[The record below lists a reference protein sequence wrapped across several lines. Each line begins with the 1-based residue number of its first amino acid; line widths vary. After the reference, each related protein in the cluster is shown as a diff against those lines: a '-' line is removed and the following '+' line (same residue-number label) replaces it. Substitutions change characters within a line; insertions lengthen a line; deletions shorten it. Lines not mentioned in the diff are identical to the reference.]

1 MPPVPESSSTPSQAA
16 IANTE
21 AGLAAYKQGDYGRAI
36 ALLQQAATLPTN
48 HPLYVKAQMG
58 LTVAYARQGEWQKSL
73 ELCQLLGQ
81 YPDPE
86 VQAWARRTEAGV
98 AKRACQQAGGGTPV
112 ATTYIPA
119 SDQSGFVPLEGDPAE
134 WLPEIAGDRAESGFE
149 TEANTG
155 FVPFEAV
162 GQTTPVDAP
171 ATVAQNSAVM
181 LPETTER
188 GVAESEW
195 VASTATPDVNYQP
208 QWKQAGRAQR
218 WQPLRAAKPSAP
230 TQGLIALALLWVFLR
245 IIPVTE
251 VPLGFTTLP
260 LAHPAAEFVIF
271 LLLLWEFVAG
281 RVNGARLFLLQ
292 LVTAIALFAIV
303 RELIYQIPNLFN
315 VLLAQVP
322 FINYSYEIA
331 NRPTLLITS
340 VLAVGFVASR
350 WLLDGL
356 LWLVYGMQPLPL
368 QALSRER
375 AEIGRSL
382 QSFCRKRK
390 IPTPALGVLPT
401 QAPFIMSYGCLPRFT
416 RTVVSQGLL
425 DQLAEDEIITLL
437 ANEVGQISYR
447 TVPLLSF
454 AMLVLQVP
462 YTIYLF
468 TAEWGNRQIGP
479 LLEQMMAQ
487 TNRVPW
493 LAKLNAHLSGN
504 ARQRRSQP
512 IAGAYRGLD
521 AALRDLA
528 VLVAALAYG
537 VYRLFRY
544 IPLWLARQRTYYSD
558 RVAAELTGNPNG
570 LTRALLKYA
579 IGTAAVVQA
588 EGKTPYLLEGFDLL
602 PPVGHKQAVSLGSV
616 YPLAPLQP
624 FVEWDWTNPY
634 RNWLVLN
641 ESHPPVGDRLR
652 LLALYAQYW
661 KLDTELD
668 FKNPRLP
675 YQSKAVLTGAQWR
688 RLLVQGAPFFGLVF
702 GLALVHL
709 LSWLGYVGGGF
720 NISWLAWLQNDAT
733 VRYGLPLIGF
743 SSGIFLRVNPFFPN
757 IPAFGRSRSGEG
769 AIRLKTLLNDPEA
782 LPIDAD
788 PVYVT
793 GHLIGRSG
801 ASNFL
806 SQDWLLQTESG
817 IVRLH
822 VLHAAGPIGN
832 LLNWQRF
839 TALLNQEVSVSGWF
853 RRGAVPWIDVETIR
867 AGNQTV
873 NCQHPIWS
881 TLVASI
887 AAIWGIF
894 QIAFGGTN
902 Y

>member
-1 MPPVPESSSTPSQAA
+1 MPPVPESSSTPSNAA

-36 ALLQQAATLPTN
+36 ALLQQSATLPPN

-58 LTVAYARQGEWQKSL
+58 LTVAYARQGEWQKAL

-81 YPDPE
+81 HTDPE
-86 VQAWARRTEAGV
+86 VQAWARRTEASV

-112 ATTYIPA
+112 ATTYIPEA
-119 SDQSGFVPLEGDPAE
+119 NQTGFTPLEGDISD
-134 WLPEIAGDRAESGFE
+134 WLPESSGDRAESAFE
-149 TEANTG
+149 TEVNTG
-155 FVPFEAV
+155 FVPFDATT
-162 GQTTPVDAP
+162 QTTPANP
-171 ATVAQNSAVM
+171 PSTVAQSTAAMV
-181 LPETTER
+181 PEATNQV
-188 GVAESEW
+188 VAESGR
-195 VASTATPDVNYQP
+195 VAPAVSYQP

-218 WQPLRAAKPSAP
+218 WQPLRAAKPSSP
-230 TQGLIALALLWVFLR
+230 SQGLVALALLWVFLR
-245 IIPVTE
+245 IIPVPE
-251 VPLGFTTLP
+251 LPLGFTTLP
-260 LAHPAAEFVIF
+260 LAHPVAEFIIF
-271 LLLLWEFVAG
+271 LLLVWEFIAG
-281 RVNGARLFLLQ
+281 RVNRTRLFLLQ

-303 RELIYQIPNLFN
+303 RELIFQAPNLFN
-315 VLLAQVP
+315 ALLAQVP
-322 FINYSYEIA
+322 FLNYSYEIA
-331 NRPTLLITS
+331 NRPTLLIVF
-340 VLAVGFVASR
+340 VLATGFVASR

-356 LWLVYGMQPLPL
+356 LWLLYGMQPLSVQSL
-368 QALSRER
+368 GRER
-375 AEIGRSL
+375 AEVGRSL
-382 QSFCRKRK
+382 QSFCRKCK
-390 IPTPALGVLPT
+390 IPIPALGVLPT
-401 QAPFIMSYGCLPRFT
+401 QVPLIMSYGCLPRFT

-425 DQLAEDEIITLL
+425 DQLAEDEIITLF
-437 ANEVGQISYR
+437 ANEVGQISYW

-462 YTIYLF
+462 YTIYLL

-479 LLEQMMAQ
+479 LLEQMVAQ

-493 LAKLNAHLSGN
+493 LAKVNARLSRK
-504 ARQRRSQP
+504 ARQRRPQP
-512 IAGAYRGLD
+512 IAGAYRGID
-521 AALRDLA
+521 SGLRDLA

-537 VYRLFRY
+537 LYRLFRY
-544 IPLWLARQRTYYSD
+544 IPLWLSRQRTYYSD
-558 RVAAELTGNPNG
+558 RIAAELTGNPNG
-570 LTRALLKYA
+570 FTRALLRYA
-579 IGTAAVVQA
+579 IGTAATVQA

-602 PPVGHKQAVSLGSV
+602 SPIGHKQAVSLGSV

-624 FVEWDWTNPY
+624 FLEWDWTNPY

-652 LLALYAQYW
+652 LQALYAQYW

-688 RLLVQGAPFFGLVF
+688 RLLLQGAPFFGLIF
-702 GLALVHL
+702 GLALVQF

-733 VRYGLPLIGF
+733 VRYGLPLVGF

-757 IPAFGRSRSGEG
+757 IPAFGRSRSTEG
-769 AIRLKTLLNDPEA
+769 AIRLKALLTDPEA

-788 PVYVT
+788 PVYLT
-793 GHLIGRSG
+793 GKLMGRSG

-867 AGNQTV
+867 TGSQTV

-881 TLVASI
+881 TLVASV
-887 AAIWGIF
+887 AAVWGIF